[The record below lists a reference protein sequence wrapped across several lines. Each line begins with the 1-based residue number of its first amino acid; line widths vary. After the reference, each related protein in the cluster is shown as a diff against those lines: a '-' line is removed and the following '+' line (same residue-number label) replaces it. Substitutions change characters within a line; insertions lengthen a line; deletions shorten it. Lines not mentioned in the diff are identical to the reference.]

1 MWKQHKR
8 LLQLY
13 SPWPYTLVAFLA
25 ALVPFFFKGDE
36 RLFWMKTICF
46 MALPLGLLGFYLCFR
61 KRHPTMRDLAVW
73 MNLFAVGLS
82 LVFLY
87 IGYL

>member
-13 SPWPYTLVAFLA
+13 SPWPYTLVGFA
-25 ALVPFFFKGDE
+25 AAMVPFFFRGGE
-36 RLFWMKTICF
+36 RLFWMKAACF
-46 MALPLGLLGFYLCFR
+46 AALPLGLLGFYLCFR
-61 KRHPTMRDLAVW
+61 KRHPRLRDLAVW
-73 MNLFAVGLS
+73 LNLAAIGLS